1 MKGKVRDMEKFEPL
15 SEQGR
20 ISAIV
25 NFLETGYYSLAIT
38 LTTGDVLF
46 GDQDFDLGFQYLPYS
61 KKYRESEDKKL
72 LKMFEKPISDP
83 IVLLF
88 PDGSGTVYGH
98 SYGVW
103 IPISR
108 ITHIQR
114 IIPLIKE
121 GPESALRNSPNPLS
135 KSIKEHNFEII
146 ERLGL
151 KWRDYMEMALSKEA
165 IPGGGII
172 FDRFE
177 LIYADWEYF
186 KTRNSGIK
194 SIGFSFVIG
203 GSIGWEQSLYKFM
216 MEKLHRE
223 KYTNL
228 LPEGHPEYNTEMT
241 VRGTIRED
249 SEKQD
254 SNLEGVTWS
263 VYELKVSR
271 EDTNSARYESI
282 PLLIKDRSLCYPI
295 EYLNHIK
302 SELTVYGELQQIP
315 VRLNER
321 TYNFCLLARAIAF
334 IPPD

>member
-1 MKGKVRDMEKFEPL
+1 MEKFDPL
-15 SEQGR
+15 SEQER

-25 NFLETGYYSLAIT
+25 NFIETGYYSLAIT

-61 KKYRESEDKKL
+61 KKYRESEDKKP
-72 LKMFEKPISDP
+72 LKMSEKPISDH

-88 PDGSGTVYGH
+88 PDGSGTVHGH

-103 IPISR
+103 IPVSWIA
-108 ITHIQR
+108 HIQG
-114 IIPLIKE
+114 IVLLVKE
-121 GPESALRNSPNPLS
+121 GPERALRNSSNPLS

-146 ERLGL
+146 ERLDL
-151 KWRDYMEMALSKEA
+151 KWRDYIEEALSKEA

-186 KTRNSGIK
+186 KTRNGGIK

-228 LPEGHPEYNTEMT
+228 LLEGHPEYNTEMK
-241 VRGTIRED
+241 VRGIIRED

-254 SNLEGVTWS
+254 SYLEGVTGC
-263 VYELKVSR
+263 VYELRISR

-282 PLLIKDRSLCYPI
+282 PVLIQDRSLCYPR
-295 EYLNHIK
+295 EYLNHIE
-302 SELTVYGELQQIP
+302 SELTVYGVLQQIP
-315 VRLNER
+315 IRLNER